1 MSSDIAERPPL
12 LLNTGRWICRPCMQH
27 KTHPRFTYSSTGLE
41 ICPVCGERSWVPEWN
56 AEALAEA
63 AHRQGEA

>member
-12 LLNTGRWICRPCMQH
+12 ILNTGRWICRPCMRH
-27 KTHPRFTYSSTGLE
+27 KTHPRFIYSDTGLE

-63 AHRQGEA
+63 NRRQGEA